1 MNTIGRNSPF
11 FLLRLL
17 HGTTRHNLNT
27 GSYLALAE
35 GFIEPFAM
43 PAQARSSQEHPTSL
57 LRQSPALVRPRSS
70 DSTIDASQE
79 GQGGRICKVE
89 SVTASAFR
97 SPPRS
102 TVSPSLEMMWQIR
115 RCDAFDEGSD
125 DDEDE
130 IDSSNLAEEGWTF
143 VSPRQC
149 P

>member
-11 FLLRLL
+11 FSSSPTARNN
-17 HGTTRHNLNT
+17 TTQSLN
-27 GSYLALAE
+27 SALAK
-35 GFIEPFAM
+35 GFIDPVAM
-43 PAQARSSQEHPTSL
+43 PAQARSSQKHPTSL

-79 GQGGRICKVE
+79 GQGGRISKVE
-89 SVTASAFR
+89 PVTASAFR

-102 TVSPSLEMMWQIR
+102 TVSPTLEMMWQIR

-125 DDEDE
+125 GDEDE
-130 IDSSNLAEEGWTF
+130 IDSSNLAEGGWTF